1 MFGPAQKRAKPGAD
15 AKAGVSAKPATL
27 HSIAAIMRDR
37 SFAGRFDVAGASY
50 SFTYSPAKAAVTGGK
65 LQVTGGLSVIDG
77 RPDARISPHNLR
89 DVRAT
94 LIAAQ
99 GGIGIAPLRKQLPS
113 DVSTAHP
120 DLPVVESTGPLSFC
134 GVLYFKL
141 MPLGGQALGVPA
153 DLRQLQLNVRLA
165 PVNDVERG
173 LQGAFS
179 SVVDALYGKEVD
191 GSAAEAAVSELNK
204 LLS

>member
-1 MFGPAQKRAKPGAD
+1 MFGPQKQAKPG
-15 AKAGVSAKPATL
+15 GSAKPAKL
-27 HSIAAIMRDR
+27 RSIAAMMRDR
-37 SFAGRFDVAGASY
+37 SFAGRFDVSGVSY
-50 SFTYSPAKAAVTGGK
+50 SFTYSPTKAAVAGGK
-65 LQVTGGLSVIDG
+65 LQLTGGLSVIDG
-77 RPDARISPHNLR
+77 RPNARISTHDLR

-94 LIAAQ
+94 LLAAQ
-99 GGIGIAPLRKQLPS
+99 GGIGTAPLRKRLPS

-120 DLPVVESTGPLSFC
+120 DLPVVESTGSLSFC
-134 GVLYFKL
+134 GALYFKL
-141 MPLGGQALGVPA
+141 MPLDGRALGVPA
-153 DLRQLQLNVRLA
+153 EMSQLQLNLRLA

>member
-1 MFGPAQKRAKPGAD
+1 MFGPGQKQAKP
-15 AKAGVSAKPATL
+15 GVSAKPATL
-27 HSIAAIMRDR
+27 HSIAAMMHER
-37 SFAGRFDVAGASY
+37 SFTGRFDVAGVSY
-50 SFTYSPAKAAVTGGK
+50 GFTYSPAKAAVTGGK
-65 LQVTGGLSVIDG
+65 LQLTGGLRVIDE
-77 RPDARISPHNLR
+77 RPNARISPHNLR
-89 DVRAT
+89 DIRAT
-94 LIAAQ
+94 LVAVQ

-141 MPLGGQALGVPA
+141 TPLDGRTLGVPA
-153 DLRQLQLNVRLA
+153 DMRQLQLNVRLA

-179 SVVDALYGKEVD
+179 SVVDALYGKDVD

-204 LLS
+204 LLA

>member
-1 MFGPAQKRAKPGAD
+1 MIGPAQKQAKP
-15 AKAGVSAKPATL
+15 GVSAKPATL
-27 HSIAAIMRDR
+27 HSIAAMMRER
-37 SFAGRFDVAGASY
+37 SFVGRFDVSGVSY
-50 SFTYSPAKAAVTGGK
+50 SLTYSPTKAAVTGGK
-65 LQVTGGLSVIDG
+65 LQLTGGLTVIDG
-77 RPDARISPHNLR
+77 RANARISPHDLR
-89 DVRAT
+89 NVRAT

-99 GGIGIAPLRKQLPS
+99 GGIGTAPLRKQLPS

-120 DLPVVESTGPLSFC
+120 DLPVVESTGSLSFC

-141 MPLGGQALGVPA
+141 MPLEGQALGVPA

>member
-1 MFGPAQKRAKPGAD
+1 MYS
-15 AKAGVSAKPATL
+15 SA
-27 HSIAAIMRDR
+27 RR
-37 SFAGRFDVAGASY
+37 SH
-50 SFTYSPAKAAVTGGK
+50 
-65 LQVTGGLSVIDG
+65 
-77 RPDARISPHNLR
+77 ARISPHDLR

-94 LIAAQ
+94 LLAAQ

-134 GVLYFKL
+134 GALYFKL
-141 MPLGGQALGVPA
+141 MPLDGRALGVPA
-153 DLRQLQLNVRLA
+153 DMRQLQLNVRLA
-165 PVNDVERG
+165 AINDVERG

-191 GSAAEAAVSELNK
+191 GSAAEAAVSELNR

>member
-1 MFGPAQKRAKPGAD
+1 MFGPAQKRAKP
-15 AKAGVSAKPATL
+15 GVSAKPATL
-27 HSIAAIMRDR
+27 HSIAAMMVEGAF
-37 SFAGRFDVAGASY
+37 SGRFDVGDL
-50 SFTYSPAKAAVTGGK
+50 SFGFIFSPAKAAVSAGK
-65 LQVTGGLSVIDG
+65 LQLSGSFAVFDK
-77 RPDARISPHNLR
+77 RANVHDLKYVPAK
-89 DVRAT
+89 AT
-94 LIAAQ
+94 LLAAQ
-99 GGIGIAPLRKQLPS
+99 GGIGTAPLRKQLPS

-120 DLPVVESTGPLSFC
+120 DLPVVESTGQLSFC

-141 MPLGGQALGVPA
+141 MPLDGRALGVPA
-153 DLRQLQLNVRLA
+153 DMRQLQLNVRLA

>member
-1 MFGPAQKRAKPGAD
+1 M
-15 AKAGVSAKPATL
+15 L
-27 HSIAAIMRDR
+27 HSIAAMMRER
-37 SFAGRFDVAGASY
+37 SFAGRFDIVGVTY
-50 SFTYSPAKAAVTGGK
+50 SFMYSPAKATLTGNK
-65 LQVTGGLSVIDG
+65 LQLTGELSVVNYPPPG
-77 RPDARISPHNLR
+77 ARSLR

-94 LIAAQ
+94 LLAAQ

-141 MPLGGQALGVPA
+141 MPLEGQALGVPA
-153 DLRQLQLNVRLA
+153 DMRKLQLNVRLA

-179 SVVDALYGKEVD
+179 SVLDALYGKEVD
-191 GSAAEAAVSELNK
+191 GNAAEAAVIELNK

>member
-1 MFGPAQKRAKPGAD
+1 MFGQAQKRTKPGVGAKP
-15 AKAGVSAKPATL
+15 GVSAKPATL
-27 HSIAAIMRDR
+27 HSIAAMMRER
-37 SFAGRFDVAGASY
+37 SFAGRFDVADVSY
-50 SFTYSPAKAAVTGGK
+50 GFTYSPAKAAVTGGK
-65 LQVTGGLSVIDG
+65 LQLTGGLRVIDG
-77 RPDARISPHNLR
+77 RPNARISPHDLR

-94 LIAAQ
+94 LLAAQ
-99 GGIGIAPLRKQLPS
+99 GGIGTAPLRKQLPS

-120 DLPVVESTGPLSFC
+120 DLPVVESTGQLSFC

-141 MPLGGQALGVPA
+141 MPLDGPALGVPA
-153 DLRQLQLNVRLA
+153 DMRQLQLNVRLA
-165 PVNDVERG
+165 PVGDVERG

>member
-1 MFGPAQKRAKPGAD
+1 MFGPAQKRAKPGAA
-15 AKAGVSAKPATL
+15 AKLGRL
-27 HSIAAIMRDR
+27 HSIAAMMRER
-37 SFAGRFDVAGASY
+37 TFAGSFDVAGVNY
-50 SFTYSPAKAAVTGGK
+50 HFTYTPVKGVVAGNK
-65 LQVTGGLSVIDG
+65 LQLIGGLRVSGERTNV
-77 RPDARISPHNLR
+77 RVPQHELR

-120 DLPVVESTGPLSFC
+120 DLPVVESTGSLSFS
-134 GVLYFKL
+134 GVLYFTIASL
-141 MPLGGQALGVPA
+141 DGRALGVPA
-153 DLRQLQLNVRLA
+153 DMREVQLNVRLA
-165 PVNDVERG
+165 PVNDAERG

-191 GSAAEAAVSELNK
+191 GNAAEAAVIELNK